1 MTYTVNQLIET
12 CSQIVTPEITLRANQ
27 FSKDSAAYVAVYEFF
42 SLNIESWS
50 EELNHQNAVWPFIW
64 KLVIKGENDAT
75 IQVINQKSKAA

>member
-27 FSKDSAAYVAVYEFF
+27 FSKDSAAYVAVYE
-42 SLNIESWS
+42 
-50 EELNHQNAVWPFIW
+50 ELNRQNAVWPFMW
-64 KLVIKGENDAT
+64 KLVVKGENDAT